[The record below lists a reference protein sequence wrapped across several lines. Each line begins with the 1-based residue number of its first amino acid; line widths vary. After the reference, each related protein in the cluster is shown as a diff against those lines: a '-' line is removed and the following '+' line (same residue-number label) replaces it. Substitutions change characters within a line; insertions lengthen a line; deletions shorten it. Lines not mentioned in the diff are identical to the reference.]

1 LQLLA
6 EAPRPLKGNDE
17 VDFFSGASEVLA
29 RATPLEG
36 REIAP
41 GDSGWVRLRLAR
53 PLAVVPADRFIL
65 RLASPSVTLG
75 GGRIAD
81 VNPRLHHRFRAQ
93 SLSWLR
99 ALDEGSPDQILL
111 TAARSDRPV
120 GVAMLMGRCGL
131 AADQAQAALAR
142 LLETAQLVELDGA
155 LLTATAW
162 TAVAA
167 RIRTELED
175 YHRRFPL
182 RPGIP
187 RDELRSRIGWA
198 AKPFNAAVN
207 RWMAEGVMAAQ
218 GALVAAARF
227 EIRLPPEAEGRAR
240 QALAR
245 LTETPFAPPPEN
257 ELGLSPDEVSLLIA
271 RGAVVRVGPNL
282 VFERSSYDD
291 MVRRTLAQLH
301 TSGKITLAEVR
312 DLLGTSRK
320 YAQPLLEHLD
330 EQKITRRV
338 GDDHVLNAARQPG

>member
-1 LQLLA
+1 
-6 EAPRPLKGNDE
+6 
-17 VDFFSGASEVLA
+17 
-29 RATPLEG
+29 
-36 REIAP
+36 
-41 GDSGWVRLRLAR
+41 
-53 PLAVVPADRFIL
+53 
-65 RLASPSVTLG
+65 TLG

-218 GALVAAARF
+218 APSWRRADSRSGFRPRRKAVH
-227 EIRLPPEAEGRAR
+227 GRR
-240 QALAR
+240 WPGSR
-245 LTETPFAPPPEN
+245 KPR
-257 ELGLSPDEVSLLIA
+257 SPLH
-271 RGAVVRVGPNL
+271 PKT
-282 VFERSSYDD
+282 SSAF
-291 MVRRTLAQLH
+291 RRTRFRCSL
-301 TSGKITLAEVR
+301 
-312 DLLGTSRK
+312 
-320 YAQPLLEHLD
+320 P
-330 EQKITRRV
+330 
-338 GDDHVLNAARQPG
+338 AAPW